1 MMTDLMRGGITVL
14 LVSTAA
20 LVSVFTHDL
29 LVIPTTLLFIAGTAL
44 TGHAEERDLYS
55 FVAGIPL
62 VITAGESNLMAGV
75 ILLSIAVIL
84 LVVDVLQNA
93 GRRERVSF
101 LLIPIVLVV
110 LVFLAPD
117 DSRVPYIMLFLLL
130 VGVGGSLLFIVRN
143 QLLKEQYKRDIS

>member
-1 MMTDLMRGGITVL
+1 MMTDLMRGGIAVL

-20 LVSVFTHDL
+20 LVFVFTHDI

-44 TGHAEERDLYS
+44 TWHADERDLYV

-62 VITAGESNLMAGV
+62 VVTAGESNLMAGV
-75 ILLSIAVIL
+75 ILLSITVTL
-84 LVVDVLQNA
+84 LVVDVLQGA

-101 LLIPIVLVV
+101 LLIPIILIA

-117 DSRVPYIMLFLLL
+117 DSRVPYISFFLLL
-130 VGVGGSLLFIVRN
+130 VAVGGSLLFIVRN